1 MKTQTIR
8 ISKAD
13 FEKVVAG
20 KKKVITC
27 EITPENS
34 KKYVFFS
41 DMSTHVDYT
50 DWSQIPDGAVS
61 IKVEPKE
68 FDSVKLTGGGGKG
81 PLPSCTAQIK
91 GAEVIFLV
99 DDQNEQVFYDVDGI
113 DFPGLVV
120 DYELGKITHN

>member
-1 MKTQTIR
+1 MKTQAIR

-41 DMSTHVDYT
+41 DMSTHIDYEE
-50 DWSQIPDGAVS
+50 WSKIPDGAVS

-68 FDSVKLTGGGGKG
+68 FDYVKLTGGGGKG

-91 GAEVIFLV
+91 SAEVIFLV
-99 DDQNEQVFYDVDGI
+99 DEHNEQVFYDVDGI